1 MIEGLPGSGKTSLAE
16 WLCSCLIKKGDRAVW
31 FREEQKDHPVISRS
45 TRQTASI
52 PGYARRCAGQWRS
65 FIDSILAHHPFGT
78 YILEG
83 CFFQSTVRFLLEYE
97 HPAGEAD
104 AYLAETEAALGA
116 VSACLIHLT
125 QPDPDAYLRN
135 DFLRRKGSSIVER
148 IAFHTESTPYAQTRG
163 ISGLEALVR
172 LYSEYALL
180 CRRLLIQSNLPRIE
194 INTVDHDE
202 SRVRSIALDLHTRS
216 TF

>member
-16 WLCSCLIKKGDRAVW
+16 WLCSCLIEKGDTAVW
-31 FREEQKDHPVISRS
+31 FREEQKDHPVIGRS
-45 TRQTASI
+45 TRKTAAV
-52 PGYARRCAGQWRS
+52 PGYARRCVEQWRS
-65 FIDSILAHHPFGT
+65 FIDSILAHHPFGS

-83 CFFQSTVRFLLEYE
+83 CFLQSTVRFLLEYE

-104 AYLAETEAALGA
+104 AYLVETEAVLAA
-116 VSACLIHLT
+116 VPAFLIHLT

-135 DFLRRKGSSIVER
+135 DFLCRKSPSIVER
-148 IAFHTESTPYAQTRG
+148 ILFHTENTPYAQSRG
-163 ISGLEALVR
+163 ISGLDALVR

-180 CRRLLIQSNLPRIE
+180 CRRLMTLSNLPRIE

-202 SRVRSIALDLHTRS
+202 SRVRSIALDLHDRS